1 MDTNFLSSELRGE
14 EAELMGDHLEAYDDI
29 VERKDEDWQSELER
43 LWNKILQIANTKI
56 LYLIYRQVKHVYD
69 RR

>member
-43 LWNKILQIANTKI
+43 LWNKIL
-56 LYLIYRQVKHVYD
+56 
-69 RR
+69 

>member
-1 MDTNFLSSELRGE
+1 MDTNFLSSELRGV